1 MQKYSM
7 LMAQIG
13 CAAIGVLAFTIF
25 GPGWLA
31 KSASVAACV
40 AYMIY
45 TDSVHP
51 PGIFTSTLF
60 ETSIYL
66 SIYLYLQHFIK
77 PSNFAISTAVSM
89 PLLFIDGVKL
99 QHLSF
104 WYVLYPGAAG
114 CILLCFI
121 VSNLSNLS

>member
-1 MQKYSM
+1 MKKYSM
-7 LMAQIG
+7 LMPQIG

-31 KSASVAACV
+31 KIASVVACV

-51 PGIFTSTLF
+51 QVFLLPRHLILKLVFISN
-60 ETSIYL
+60 IV
-66 SIYLYLQHFIK
+66 IK
-77 PSNFAISTAVSM
+77 PTNFAISTAVSM

-99 QHLSF
+99 QHLIF
-104 WYVLYPGAAG
+104 WYVLYPEVAG

-121 VSNLSNLS
+121 VINDMFGIF

>member
-51 PGIFTSTLF
+51 P
-60 ETSIYL
+60 
-66 SIYLYLQHFIK
+66 
-77 PSNFAISTAVSM
+77 AVSM

-99 QHLSF
+99 QTLSF
-104 WYVLYPGAAG
+104 WYVLYPGVAG

-121 VSNLSNLS
+121 QEVVLYMKKNFKF

>member
-1 MQKYSM
+1 MQKYNM

-13 CAAIGVLAFTIF
+13 CAAIGVLAFTLF

-45 TDSVHP
+45 TDTIHP
-51 PGIFTSTLF
+51 PGTFASLWF

-66 SIYLYLQHFIK
+66 S
-77 PSNFAISTAVSM
+77 PA
-89 PLLFIDGVKL
+89 LLSPQTL
-99 QHLSF
+99 R
-104 WYVLYPGAAG
+104 YVQP
-114 CILLCFI
+114 
-121 VSNLSNLS
+121 